1 MSKIE
6 DKAVD
11 IMDKAM
17 VGAEKLTEKL
27 AQLAEQYGPD
37 VVNAGIEVAR
47 FTAAGKLLSGVGYA
61 IVGWALYKT
70 SMWLFAKAKAWA
82 EEDEGHPFAIFSGVG
97 GGVVFLGVIA
107 AFYSALAPFFSIW
120 NWVGLIEPKL
130 WIAHR
135 ILEKAL

>member
-17 VGAEKLTEKL
+17 VGAEKLSEKL

-37 VVNAGIEVAR
+37 VVDAGLAVAR
-47 FTAAGKLLSGVGYA
+47 VTAAQKLLYGLIAVIGSTAFFWIARYLVRKVRDENWDEFFGIGGIFISG
-61 IVGWALYKT
+61 ALG
-70 SMWLFAKAKAWA
+70 LF
-82 EEDEGHPFAIFSGVG
+82 FAIG
-97 GGVVFLGVIA
+97 GLID
-107 AFYSALAPFFSIW
+107 LLSIW
-120 NWVGLIEPKL
+120 NWVGVFEPKL